1 MEASSFHQ
9 VPGLF
14 GLQSYFWTPDTFFF
28 FFKTKKCEK
37 PDEFLSELKLD
48 EFTAQENGAGN

>member
-1 MEASSFHQ
+1 MDARSFHQ
-9 VPGLF
+9 MPGLF

-28 FFKTKKCEK
+28 FKIKKCEK

-48 EFTAQENGAGN
+48 EFTAQEYGPGS

>member
-1 MEASSFHQ
+1 M
-9 VPGLF
+9 PGLF

-28 FFKTKKCEK
+28 FKIKKCEK

-48 EFTAQENGAGN
+48 EFTAQEYGAGS